1 MENMKTT
8 VKWTNQDEL
17 RWWAEH
23 LLKLSDACEYGT
35 LMHFLKVAQ
44 DEGYLS
50 NLRQA
55 AEQIVKE
62 RQKESQK
69 VSLLGVKKAK
79 PRKSGLFRAVA

>member
-1 MENMKTT
+1 MKPKA
-8 VKWTNQDEL
+8 KWTNQNEL

-23 LLKLSDACEYGT
+23 LLKLSDTCEYEP

-44 DEGYLS
+44 EEGYLS
-50 NLRQA
+50 ELRQA

-69 VSLLGVKKAK
+69 VALLGVKKAK

>member
-1 MENMKTT
+1 METMKLT

-23 LLKLSDACEYGT
+23 LLRLSDACEYDD
-35 LMHFLKVAQ
+35 LMHFLNVARE
-44 DEGYLS
+44 EGYLS
-50 NLRQA
+50 ELRQA

-69 VSLLGVKKAK
+69 VTLFGVKKAK
-79 PRKSGLFRAVA
+79 ARKSGLFRAVA